1 MVWCEMQ
8 RLQDK
13 NNQIFRGVQVAAAIC
28 IICTLV
34 IEFSMD
40 LLLSAFWRSVVIG
53 LDVTLVLGFASYLL
67 QMAILNRSNW
77 TNLLIVERVN
87 LLVLFFAFIML
98 PIPRLSAAVVALR
111 LLINILFYA
120 MDTSWGKKWVDH
132 VHLRPSQTLALSFLG
147 IISVG
152 TFLLIF
158 PAATVDGKGT
168 HFWDALFTITS
179 AACVVGLNV
188 VDVGTYFSQ
197 FGQAV
202 ILCTIQVGGLGIMVL
217 SAAFAVLIGTQ
228 LHTRRQV
235 GLWAILDVSTSN
247 GLKSLIKAVAAGT
260 FIAEFFG
267 AVFLFF
273 SWGIEFSSFGE
284 RVWWSIFHS
293 VSAFCNAGFG
303 LAPNSLMVFVGNSWV
318 CCIIMVLITLG
329 GIGFFVMSDLT
340 NPSVWVVKNPTAI
353 WNRLHVQTRVV
364 IVSTLLLDVVGMLLF
379 LFFEYNGVL
388 LELSI
393 FDKIMA
399 SLFQSVSLRTAGFN
413 VVSMGALSSVTV
425 LFSVI
430 WMFIGASPGSTGGGI
445 KTTTLAVALMS
456 VRAMLTGRDEVELM
470 GRRIPSVIVNRSLSI
485 ILISAVAIAFILMLM
500 LATQTIS
507 FERLLFEVVSA
518 FGTVGLSMDATGE
531 LSQLGRFFIITLMY
545 MGRIGPL
552 TLALAIGERMRPKG
566 YQFAE
571 GRLAVG

>member
-1 MVWCEMQ
+1 MQ

-13 NNQIFRGVQVAAAIC
+13 NKRIFQGVQIAAAIC

-40 LLLSAFWRSVVIG
+40 LSQSSVWHSVVIG

-67 QMAILNRSNW
+67 QLAILNRSTW
-77 TNLLIVERVN
+77 AHWLVVERVN
-87 LLVLFFAFIML
+87 LLALAFAFIML
-98 PIPRLSAAVVALR
+98 PIPRLSAAVVAVR
-111 LLINILFYA
+111 LFVNILFYA
-120 MDTSWGKKWVDH
+120 LDTAWGKKCVQH

-152 TFLLIF
+152 TFLLVF
-158 PAATVDGKGT
+158 PAATVDGKGAN
-168 HFWDALFTITS
+168 FGDALFTITS

-188 VDVGTYFSQ
+188 VDVGSYFSQ

-217 SAAFAVLIGTQ
+217 SAVFAILIGTQ

-235 GLWAILDVSTSN
+235 GLWEILDVSTSN
-247 GLKSLIKAVAAGT
+247 GLKALIKAVAAGT
-260 FIAEFFG
+260 FIAELLG
-267 AVFLFF
+267 ALFLFF
-273 SWGIEFSSFGE
+273 SWGIEFPSFGD
-284 RVWWSIFHS
+284 RVWWSVFHS
-293 VSAFCNAGFG
+293 ISAFCNAGFG
-303 LAPNSLMVFVGNSWV
+303 LLPDSLMVFVGNSWV

-329 GIGFFVMSDLT
+329 GIGFFVMADMT
-340 NPSVWVVKNPTAI
+340 NPAVWKIKQPRAV
-353 WNRLHVQTRVV
+353 WNRLHIQSRVV
-364 IVSTLLLDVVGMLLF
+364 ILATILLDVVGMLMF

-388 LELSI
+388 LDLSI
-393 FDKIMA
+393 FDKIIA
-399 SLFQSVSLRTAGFN
+399 ALFQSISLRTAGFN
-413 VVSMGALSSVTV
+413 VVSMGTLSSATV
-425 LFSVI
+425 LFSLI

-456 VRAMLTGRDEVELM
+456 VRSMLTGRDQVELM
-470 GRRIPSVIVNRSLSI
+470 GRRIPAVIVNRSLSI
-485 ILISAVAIAFILMLM
+485 ILISASVIAFVLLLL
-500 LATQTIS
+500 LATQSIS
-507 FERLLFEVVSA
+507 FERLFFEAVSA
-518 FGTVGLSMDATGE
+518 FGTVGLTMDSTYK
-531 LSQLGRFFIITLMY
+531 LNQQGRFFIIALMY